1 MTQNRPWVLAAL
13 LFECSLPPTFAQA
26 ECQVSDVQKHYF
38 TKIGIGANYGP
49 HYPCYNESGQRVQC
63 IAPSGGMPPDVAQDA
78 KNAAF
83 QTSVPLD
90 MSQLQTAGFQ
100 TVRLTAIPRLPGSR
114 SSIRLRR
121 SIRRIRITR

>member
-1 MTQNRPWVLAAL
+1 
-13 LFECSLPPTFAQA
+13 
-26 ECQVSDVQKHYF
+26 
-38 TKIGIGANYGP
+38 
-49 HYPCYNESGQRVQC
+49 VQC

>member
-1 MTQNRPWVLAAL
+1 MYDTESSLGTRGIAFGCTLPAA
-13 LFECSLPPTFAQA
+13 FAQD
-26 ECQVSDVQKHYF
+26 ECPVSDVQRHYF

-83 QTSVPLD
+83 ETSVPLD
-90 MSQLQTAGFQ
+90 MSQLQAAVLQLVKG
-100 TVRLTAIPRLPGSR
+100 
-114 SSIRLRR
+114 LRR
-121 SIRRIRITR
+121 PPR

>member
-1 MTQNRPWVLAAL
+1 M
-13 LFECSLPPTFAQA
+13 
-26 ECQVSDVQKHYF
+26 
-38 TKIGIGANYGP
+38 
-49 HYPCYNESGQRVQC
+49 QC

-100 TVRLTAIPRLPGSR
+100 TVRAYGDPPLAWSTIINQVAALNQAHPDHPIGVVYQVSGCGSDV
-114 SSIRLRR
+114 
-121 SIRRIRITR
+121 T